1 VNSCINSSPLAV
13 KKVFADNL
21 YLNIM
26 PRRKESANAT
36 DWINN
41 YPEMSRALKQC
52 AARRRQFLPYFTQGT
67 FIGGCLLAEPCP
79 GTHMAGYVLPDGL
92 LLVLINEG
100 APRKIPFAA
109 DPGAWLA
116 KGGGWRIRAWSADGK
131 RLSES
136 KLRGTAW
143 HTQTPMMAAG
153 EMMFYEIT
161 R

>member
-1 VNSCINSSPLAV
+1 V

-26 PRRKESANAT
+26 PRRKELANAT
-36 DWINN
+36 DWISN

-52 AARRRQFLPYFTQGT
+52 AARRKQFLSYFSQGT

-79 GTHMAGYVLPDGL
+79 SAHAAAYVLPDGL

-100 APRKIPFAA
+100 APRRISFTA
-109 DPGAWLA
+109 DPGAWLP
-116 KGGGWRIRAWSADGK
+116 KGEGWRVRGWNADGT

-136 KLRGTAW
+136 KLRGPTW
-143 HTQTPMMAAG
+143 RNKTPLMAAG
-153 EMMFYEIT
+153 EMIFYEIT

>member
-1 VNSCINSSPLAV
+1 V

-36 DWINN
+36 DWISN

-52 AARRRQFLPYFTQGT
+52 AARRKQFLPYFTEGT
-67 FIGGCLLAEPCP
+67 FIGGCLLAEPC
-79 GTHMAGYVLPDGL
+79 AGAHTSAYVLPDGL

-100 APRKIPFAA
+100 APRRIAFAA
-109 DPGAWLA
+109 DPSAWLP
-116 KGGGWRIRAWSADGK
+116 KGEGWRVRSWNADGK

-136 KLRGTAW
+136 KLRGPTW
-143 HTQTPMMAAG
+143 HAKTPLLSAG
-153 EMMFYEIT
+153 EMMFYELT